1 MRFSAAFTLPLP
13 QLAPVTAQAGL
24 LAPARRPAVAE
35 EPVPAPARELP
46 LDLDQRVRE
55 SGEW

>member
-13 QLAPVTAQAGL
+13 ILAPVTERANAQAQ
-24 LAPARRPAVAE
+24 RPQPQQTL
-35 EPVPAPARELP
+35 PVPAPAGELP
-46 LDLDQRVRE
+46 VDLDQRVRE